1 MFEEMT
7 KAYETMVAE
16 GLTEEEMVTAGMEY
30 YTGISSHIMGKV
42 AEALGV
48 EQ

>member
-1 MFEEMT
+1 ME
-7 KAYETMVAE
+7 AYETMVTE
-16 GLTEEEMVTAGMEY
+16 GLTEEEMMTAGMELY
-30 YTGISSHIMGKV
+30 MGISSHIMGKV